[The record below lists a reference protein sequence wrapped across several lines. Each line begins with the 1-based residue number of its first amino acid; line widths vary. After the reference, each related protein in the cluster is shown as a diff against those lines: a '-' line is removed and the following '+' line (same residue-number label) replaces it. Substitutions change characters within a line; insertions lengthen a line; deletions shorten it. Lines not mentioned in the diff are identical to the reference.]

1 MARQSK
7 ASTIPALRV
16 RVRKRRQE
24 IVDAAAEIFY
34 EKGYEAAS
42 TQDIADKVG
51 ILKGSLYYYVESKEE
66 FLFEVIKEQHQLSLG
81 ILERVRSVEGDG
93 RDKLEALIHEHLRFY
108 VDNRVKATVFFR
120 EYPMLTRERRAE
132 IESFARTHRR
142 FVTAI
147 LDEGADDGSLELVGP
162 TSVAAIALTEMLNSV
177 SRWYDPLGK
186 LRPKSMIDMMTLIL
200 IDGFLARPAVRPAL
214 RAAGGSRSARR

>member
-7 ASTIPALRV
+7 ASTIPASRV
-16 RVRKRRQE
+16 RVRKRRQQ

-34 EKGYEAAS
+34 QKGCTRPRRRGTS
-42 TQDIADKVG
+42 PTRWG

-93 RDKLEALIHEHLRFY
+93 RDPK
-108 VDNRVKATVFFR
+108 
-120 EYPMLTRERRAE
+120 
-132 IESFARTHRR
+132 
-142 FVTAI
+142 
-147 LDEGADDGSLELVGP
+147 
-162 TSVAAIALTEMLNSV
+162 
-177 SRWYDPLGK
+177 GK
-186 LRPKSMIDMMTLIL
+186 LRPKSMIEMMTLIL